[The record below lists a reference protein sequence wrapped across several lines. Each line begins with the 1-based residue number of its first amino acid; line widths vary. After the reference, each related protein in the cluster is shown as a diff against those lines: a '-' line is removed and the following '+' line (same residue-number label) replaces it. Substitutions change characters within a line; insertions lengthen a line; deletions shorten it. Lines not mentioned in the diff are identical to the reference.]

1 MKLIVKIQPGA
12 KKSEII
18 GWEGDA
24 LKIRIAAQPID
35 GKAND
40 ALVAFL
46 AKTWKLKRS
55 DITIL
60 HGTSGRLKYLE
71 VPDSIQNQLPKKLA
85 I

>member
-1 MKLIVKIQPGA
+1 VRLTVKIQPGA

-35 GKAND
+35 GKANE
-40 ALVAFL
+40 ALIAFL

-55 DITIL
+55 DIMIL

-71 VPDSIQNQLPKKLA
+71 VPDSIQTQLPEKLA

>member
-1 MKLIVKIQPGA
+1 MKLTVKIQPGA
-12 KKSEII
+12 PKSEIT

-40 ALVAFL
+40 ALIAFL

-55 DITIL
+55 DIRIV

-71 VPDSIQNQLPKKLA
+71 VPDSIQAQLLTNF
-85 I
+85 